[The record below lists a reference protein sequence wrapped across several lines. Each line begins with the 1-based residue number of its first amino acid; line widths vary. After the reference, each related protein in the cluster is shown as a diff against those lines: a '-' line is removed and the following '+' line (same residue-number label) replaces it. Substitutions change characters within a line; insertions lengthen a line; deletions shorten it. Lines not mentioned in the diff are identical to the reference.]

1 MPQMLYHDVASGP
14 MALLRMK
21 MRPTTVSMPNCT
33 LSQQFDQRYSPG
45 AQMSRHEVD
54 YEGDDL
60 TLECY
65 LETLRRPNGMTD

>member
-1 MPQMLYHDVASGP
+1 
-14 MALLRMK
+14 
-21 MRPTTVSMPNCT
+21 
-33 LSQQFDQRYSPG
+33 
-45 AQMSRHEVD
+45 MSRHEVD